1 MCLSNLNSIASHKFS
16 KIQSLMNNLLE
27 MFITSEIHRRIVKNV
42 VTEVK
47 IGGKTCKFVSL

>member
-1 MCLSNLNSIASHKFS
+1 
-16 KIQSLMNNLLE
+16 MNNLLE